1 MDRPEPGLI
10 RWSPDPRR
18 NSFLH
23 VNLQHSVVRLY
34 EPIGHAQRGRFNYQ
48 KLSLHDD
55 FPPLT
60 TWDWSPASPGLV
72 AVGTSNG
79 VVNLLRVD
87 DDANSYLE
95 LPLKMARTS
104 QAVAFN
110 TAGQLAVGL
119 DRVRNDSCLYVW
131 DVERLGNFR
140 GKRTGFPDV
149 SLAEPVAKLEP
160 SVSVSSIRFFEDNP
174 KTLVIGIRQ
183 QGLRIHDLRGEA
195 QLLLAIC
202 FSLWTA
208 C

>member
-48 KLSLHDD
+48 KLSQHDD

-95 LPLKMARTS
+95 LPLKMSAWIESAMIRVSMFGTWSGWGIFAAR
-104 QAVAFN
+104 
-110 TAGQLAVGL
+110 GL
-119 DRVRNDSCLYVW
+119 DFL
-131 DVERLGNFR
+131 
-140 GKRTGFPDV
+140 T
-149 SLAEPVAKLEP
+149 
-160 SVSVSSIRFFEDNP
+160 
-174 KTLVIGIRQ
+174 
-183 QGLRIHDLRGEA
+183 
-195 QLLLAIC
+195 
-202 FSLWTA
+202 
-208 C
+208 